1 MDLVDDKMNPLQ
13 KQIEEEGKFMGKGE
27 VFVEQRWEVH
37 QYDGK
42 YYAVLREIFL
52 GNRLGPWTRVRE
64 IESKDVDQYIK

>member
-27 VFVEQRWEVH
+27 VFVEQRWEIH

-52 GNRLGPWTRVRE
+52 GE
-64 IESKDVDQYIK
+64 